1 MKKGKKCY
9 NCFKNR
15 NKLAI
20 DKILSTIIL
29 ISFTIILSFIVIFYA
44 QNIISLF
51 TGFESIKIESVWVKD
66 SVNNRTAL
74 VVILR
79 NDGYTTVIIKDV
91 FINNKEYKNF
101 SPEAYVAIYFLDR
114 VNILDPKD
122 PSTYAKIG
130 SKENAW
136 VIVSIPKEKIFSKQK
151 IELRIKTEFSEYPV
165 FIELNA

>member
-1 MKKGKKCY
+1 LKKECKNYCY
-9 NCFKNR
+9 LKDR
-15 NKLAI
+15 GKLAI
-20 DKILSTIIL
+20 DKVLSTIIL

-44 QNIISLF
+44 QDI
-51 TGFESIKIESVWVKD
+51 TGFFIGYESIKIENIWVKD
-66 SVNNRTAL
+66 SINNRTAI

-91 FINNKEYKNF
+91 FINNKEYKYF
-101 SPEAYVAIYFLDR
+101 SPEAYVAIYFLDK

-122 PSTYAKIG
+122 SSTYAKIG

-136 VIVSIPKEKIFSKQK
+136 VIVSIPKEEIFSKQK
-151 IELRIKTEFSEYPV
+151 IELRIKTDFSEYPV